1 MLQKWGFWSLLFYY
15 IFCSLTYFSCWLS
28 IDRLNPKFC
37 SSNMRGLLLYLLGF
51 SCFLRALL
59 RRRHG
64 LMAIKSKLQS
74 KKKMTFPCG
83 KILFL
88 NSFVVVGQQIVHIQ
102 GWRKRGRKTLADVA
116 PPRPS
121 MQTLQENWIK
131 KKVKTKKMTNPPP
144 WPPPS
149 HLLFNFCFRTFCL
162 RVPCL
167 PTFFLPRSLIVLDS
181 VASNYLSTPP
191 PLSVDSRLSKKIV
204 LGPTFDR
211 YSTSQDLT
219 YIPYDYLM

>member
-1 MLQKWGFWSLLFYY
+1 
-15 IFCSLTYFSCWLS
+15 
-28 IDRLNPKFC
+28 
-37 SSNMRGLLLYLLGF
+37 
-51 SCFLRALL
+51 
-59 RRRHG
+59 
-64 LMAIKSKLQS
+64 
-74 KKKMTFPCG
+74 MTFPCG

-144 WPPPS
+144 WPPPFPSPFQLLLSYIMLTCPMSS
-149 HLLFNFCFRTFCL
+149 H
-162 RVPCL
+162 
-167 PTFFLPRSLIVLDS
+167 FLPPSIPHCIREYGIKLSLH
-181 VASNYLSTPP
+181 PP
-191 PLSVDSRLSKKIV
+191 SPCVCFFDSRLSKKIV

>member
-1 MLQKWGFWSLLFYY
+1 
-15 IFCSLTYFSCWLS
+15 
-28 IDRLNPKFC
+28 
-37 SSNMRGLLLYLLGF
+37 
-51 SCFLRALL
+51 
-59 RRRHG
+59 
-64 LMAIKSKLQS
+64 
-74 KKKMTFPCG
+74 MTFPCG

>member
-1 MLQKWGFWSLLFYY
+1 MLQNWGFWSLLFHY
-15 IFCSLTYFSCWLS
+15 ICCSLTYFSCWLS

-74 KKKMTFPCG
+74 QKNDLYVW

-88 NSFVVVGQQIVHIQ
+88 NSFVVVGQQFVHIQ

-121 MQTLQENWIK
+121 MKTLQGNWIK
-131 KKVKTKKMTNPPP
+131 K
-144 WPPPS
+144 
-149 HLLFNFCFRTFCL
+149 
-162 RVPCL
+162 
-167 PTFFLPRSLIVLDS
+167 
-181 VASNYLSTPP
+181 
-191 PLSVDSRLSKKIV
+191 
-204 LGPTFDR
+204 
-211 YSTSQDLT
+211 SQDLKDDKSPSLASPFPSLFPSPFST
-219 YIPYDYLM
+219 SAFVHFAYLSHAFPLSSSLDPSLY